1 MCRLQI
7 NLRSAAARTSDHLH
21 YAMMAMMTVMTMMMV
36 MMMVLV
42 VVFVVVTLVMM
53 MFALLKTNNMMIAG
67 PVTTCTMF

>member
-21 YAMMAMMTVMTMMMV
+21 YPMRMIMMMVMASMMTMMMAM

-42 VVFVVVTLVMM
+42 DIGDDNVCNFEAIT
-53 MFALLKTNNMMIAG
+53 I
-67 PVTTCTMF
+67 

>member
-21 YAMMAMMTVMTMMMV
+21 YVMIMITMAMMMTLMMTMMMAM

-42 VVFVVVTLVMM
+42 DIGDDNVCNFEAIT
-53 MFALLKTNNMMIAG
+53 I
-67 PVTTCTMF
+67 